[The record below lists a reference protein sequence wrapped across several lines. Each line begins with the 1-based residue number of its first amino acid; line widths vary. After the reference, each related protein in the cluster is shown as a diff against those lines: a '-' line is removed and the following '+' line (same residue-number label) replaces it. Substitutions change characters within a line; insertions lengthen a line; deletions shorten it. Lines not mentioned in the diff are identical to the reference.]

1 MTIPGRARKAGLWVL
16 VGALAAAVA
25 AGAPF
30 MVREGPRA
38 NAQASSSPALE
49 ALSQL
54 QDGFTAVAEA
64 VEPAVVSISAER
76 TSRAASLDLPDIFRN
91 WPFGD
96 LPFGPPR
103 AAPRTR
109 TVGGSGVIVRPDG
122 YILTN
127 DHVVGGAE
135 NVTVTLYDGR
145 EFPGKV
151 MRDYATDLAVVK
163 IDADNL
169 PTAKLGDSSRVKPG
183 AWAIAIG
190 SPLGFSNTLTVG
202 VVSALER
209 EMSIPDTEGPGRYY
223 ASLIQ
228 TDASINP
235 GNSGGPLLNLQGE
248 VIGINVAIASPTGGS
263 VGLGFA
269 IPINTAKFVLEQ
281 LVKHGKVNR
290 GFLGVVPVDVKPAMA
305 KSYGVEKGALIR
317 SVTDGTPA
325 AEAGIQVEDVI
336 VEFDGKPIE
345 SGLALRDAVARTAPG
360 SKVKVVVVRGGERK
374 TLEVTVGSPPATL
387 PGDEEAPRTEELGI
401 SVAPLNNS
409 TRSEYGI
416 GQDVRGV
423 VVTSVAP
430 GSNAARAGISRGDVI
445 QRVNGIATNTVA
457 DFNRA
462 VRSLKTGDTARI
474 VIRRGDAQS
483 LVEVRV
489 P

>member
-1 MTIPGRARKAGLWVL
+1 MTIHGRARKAGLWML
-16 VGALAAAVA
+16 VGALVVVAA

-30 MVREGPRA
+30 LLKQNPPA
-38 NAQASSSPALE
+38 NAQASSPALG
-49 ALSQL
+49 ALAQL

-76 TSRAASLDLPDIFRN
+76 TSRTASLDLPDIFRN

-96 LPFGPPR
+96 LPFGAPR
-103 AAPRTR
+103 ATPRTQ
-109 TVGGSGVIVRPDG
+109 TVGGSGVIVRSDG

-135 NVTVTLYDGR
+135 NVTVTLFDGR

-163 IDADNL
+163 IEADNL
-169 PTAKLGDSSRVKPG
+169 PTAKLGDSSKVRPG

-209 EMSIPDTEGPGRYY
+209 EMSIPDSEGPGRYY

-248 VIGINVAIASPTGGS
+248 VIGINVAIASPTGGNI
-263 VGLGFA
+263 GLGFA
-269 IPINTAKFVLEQ
+269 IPSNTAKFVLEQ

-290 GFLGVVPVDVKPAMA
+290 GFLGVVPVDVRPAMA

-325 AEAGIQVEDVI
+325 AEAGIRVEDVI

-360 SKVKVVVVRGGERK
+360 SKVKVVVVRGGQRK
-374 TLEVTVGSPPATL
+374 TLEVTVGSPPTTL
-387 PGDEEAPRTEELGI
+387 PGNEETPRTEELGI
-401 SVAPLNNS
+401 SVSPLNNN

-423 VVTSVAP
+423 VVTSVTP

-445 QRVNGIATNTVA
+445 QRVNGVATNTVA

-462 VRSLKTGDTARI
+462 VRGLKSGDTARI

-483 LVEVRV
+483 LVEVRI

>member
-1 MTIPGRARKAGLWVL
+1 MRIPVRARKAGVWML
-16 VGALAAAVA
+16 VGALAAVCA

-30 MVREGPRA
+30 LVKGNQPA
-38 NAQASSSPALE
+38 NAQGASPALA
-49 ALSQL
+49 ALGQL

-76 TSRAASLDLPDIFRN
+76 TSRASVPDIPDIFRN

-96 LPFGPPR
+96 FPFGQPR
-103 AAPRTR
+103 QAPRTR
-109 TVGGSGVIVRPDG
+109 TVGGSGVIVRSDG

-135 NVTVTLYDGR
+135 NVTVTLFDGR

-169 PTAKLGDSSRVKPG
+169 PTATLGDSSKVRPG

-202 VVSALER
+202 VISALER
-209 EMSIPDTEGPGRYY
+209 EMSIPDSEGPGRYY

-248 VIGINVAIASPTGGS
+248 VIGINVAIASPTGGNI
-263 VGLGFA
+263 GLGFA
-269 IPINTAKFVLEQ
+269 IPSNTAKFVLEQ
-281 LVKHGKVNR
+281 LVQYGKVNR
-290 GFLGVVPVDVKPAMA
+290 GFLGVVPVDVRPAMA
-305 KSYGVEKGALIR
+305 ASYGVDKGALIR

-336 VEFDGKPIE
+336 VEFDGKRIE

-387 PGDEEAPRTEELGI
+387 PGGEEAPRTEELGI
-401 SVAPLNNS
+401 SVSPLNNN

-423 VVTSVAP
+423 VVTSVTP
-430 GSNAARAGISRGDVI
+430 GSNAARAGITRGDVI
-445 QRVNGIATNTVA
+445 QRVNGIPTNSVA

-462 VRSLKTGDTARI
+462 VRGLKPGDTARI

-483 LVEVRV
+483 LVEVRI

>member
-1 MTIPGRARKAGLWVL
+1 
-16 VGALAAAVA
+16 
-25 AGAPF
+25 
-30 MVREGPRA
+30 
-38 NAQASSSPALE
+38 
-49 ALSQL
+49 
-54 QDGFTAVAEA
+54 
-64 VEPAVVSISAER
+64 
-76 TSRAASLDLPDIFRN
+76 
-91 WPFGD
+91 
-96 LPFGPPR
+96 
-103 AAPRTR
+103 
-109 TVGGSGVIVRPDG
+109 
-122 YILTN
+122 
-127 DHVVGGAE
+127 
-135 NVTVTLYDGR
+135 VTVTLYDGR

-360 SKVKVVVVRGGERK
+360 SKVKVVVVRGGARK